1 MTDPA
6 ANETFILI
14 RGRGRVSA
22 LGGQVGPESLASP
35 FSTHAAGLP
44 VAALPA
50 AAEAAVAEL
59 QRTHPTYRQLD
70 RTVLLALLATRA
82 AAAQAGWRPAEG
94 DEERRGTTTFS
105 SRSTTIVAQP
115 AAAETGAAGEAGTL
129 PDGGAGASAVSND
142 ILDGADKPVASND
155 MSDGGF
161 GAPAVSIDV
170 PNGGADKP
178 AVSNDSGA
186 TTEKSRS
193 TTSPTPPATQHSTL
207 NPQHSLAVSIGS
219 SRGATHHLEHYHA
232 GFLREGAVPAAA
244 SPLTTLGNVASWVAF
259 DAGAVGGAALS
270 HSSTC
275 SSAFQALGNA
285 VAWLRAGLADRF
297 LAGGAEAPLTAFTL
311 AQLRAI
317 GIYSP
322 LAAADWPCQPGA
334 GRPATF
340 VLGEGA
346 AVFALEQVGAAAAA
360 AAVAAAPGRP
370 LLRLE
375 SVGFGFEAIG
385 SKTGLSPD
393 GQHFQTAMRRAL
405 HQASRAPAAVD
416 ALVLHSPGTPAGDA
430 AELAAVRAVFGETLP
445 ALLSNKWLIGH
456 TLGASAALSLDF
468 ALEVLTT
475 QQWPAPPFATYLT
488 AAPTRPIRRVLVN
501 AAGFGGN
508 AASALVSL
516 VG

>member
-1 MTDPA
+1 M
-6 ANETFILI
+6 
-14 RGRGRVSA
+14 
-22 LGGQVGPESLASP
+22 
-35 FSTHAAGLP
+35 
-44 VAALPA
+44 
-50 AAEAAVAEL
+50 
-59 QRTHPTYRQLD
+59 
-70 RTVLLALLATRA
+70 
-82 AAAQAGWRPAEG
+82 
-94 DEERRGTTTFS
+94 
-105 SRSTTIVAQP
+105 
-115 AAAETGAAGEAGTL
+115 
-129 PDGGAGASAVSND
+129 
-142 ILDGADKPVASND
+142 
-155 MSDGGF
+155 
-161 GAPAVSIDV
+161 
-170 PNGGADKP
+170 
-178 AVSNDSGA
+178 
-186 TTEKSRS
+186 
-193 TTSPTPPATQHSTL
+193 
-207 NPQHSLAVSIGS
+207 
-219 SRGATHHLEHYHA
+219 
-232 GFLREGAVPAAA
+232 PAAA

-297 LAGGAEAPLTAFTL
+297 LAGGAEAPLTDFTL
-311 AQLRAI
+311 AQLRAL

-322 LAAADWPCQPGA
+322 FAAPDWPCRPGA

-360 AAVAAAPGRP
+360 AEVAAAPGRP
-370 LLRLE
+370 LFRLE

-393 GQHFQTAMRRAL
+393 GQHFQTAMRQAL
-405 HQASRAPAAVD
+405 HQASRAPADVD

-430 AELAAVRAVFGETLP
+430 AELAAVRAVFGENQP
-445 ALLSNKWLIGH
+445 ALLSNKWLLGH

-468 ALEVLTT
+468 ALHVLEH

-488 AAPTRPIRRVLVN
+488 AAPDRPIRRILVN

-516 VG
+516 V